1 VKRLLA
7 ILAAATLVA
16 GTAWAQEQP
25 STDGPVDPASMN
37 ATYTLSGSANFTVAI
52 SESGNLSRLRTPA
65 GPNPGEYEHIFV
77 GTPAEGYAVCQV
89 ANTYADF
96 GSFTGPSIGWG
107 APACIAGACGGA
119 GSSVT
124 IRRISTDGRWQ
135 LDQKWTRDTAERDVT
150 VQMTLVNRTAGAQAG
165 VQILRYADLDIS
177 NTTFP
182 DFWEKTNVAVTA
194 VDQTR
199 NAAVTLSALTIPKY
213 ATGTFISTSCCP
225 APTCVAP
232 APLATLP
239 APGGVEANGDFSAWV
254 FYSIGNISPGGKV
267 IVKYNYQA
275 H

>member
-1 VKRLLA
+1 MKRLLA

-25 STDGPVDPASMN
+25 STDGPVDPATMN
-37 ATYTLSGSANFTVAI
+37 ATYTLCNTANFRCAI
-52 SESGNLSRLRTPA
+52 SESGNLSRLETPA
-65 GPNPGEYEHIFV
+65 GQEHIFV
-77 GTPAEGYAVCQV
+77 GTPAEGYAVCQP

-96 GSFTGPSIGWG
+96 GSFTGASVGWG
-107 APACIAGACGGA
+107 APSCIAGPCGGGA

-135 LDQKWTRDTAERDVT
+135 VDQKWTRDSAERDVT
-150 VQMTLVNRTAGAQAG
+150 VQMTLVNRTAVAQAG
-165 VQILRYADLDIS
+165 VQILRYADTEVS
-177 NTTFP
+177 NTP
-182 DFWEKTNVAVTA
+182 SADFWEKSNVAVTA

-213 ATGTFISTSCCP
+213 ATGTFVSTSCCP
-225 APTCVAP
+225 APTCVP
-232 APLATLP
+232 TAPLATLP

-254 FYSIGNISPGGKV
+254 FYSIGNVSPGGKV